1 MCIHFDLFINSLFCM
16 KIEFLNFKLE
26 NKNEKSEIEENV

>member
-1 MCIHFDLFINSLFCM
+1 M

-26 NKNEKSEIEENV
+26 NKNEKSEIEENVLGSTST